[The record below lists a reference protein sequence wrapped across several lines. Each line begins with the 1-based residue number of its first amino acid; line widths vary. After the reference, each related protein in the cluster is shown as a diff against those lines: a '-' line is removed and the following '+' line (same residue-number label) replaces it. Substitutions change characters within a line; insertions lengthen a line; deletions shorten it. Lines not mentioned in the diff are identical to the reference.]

1 MPSYSFKLTLKE
13 ELGMFEKSTFI
24 SDIKDSCTK
33 YNQFVF
39 GMNIKKVKNVKIN
52 KTSVIVTLN
61 LINKISDNDF
71 DDAVK
76 NVIKLMKK
84 KGYSLKKE
92 NNKKTLSNK
101 SNTKKKTNTNTKKV
115 KKKVKKK
122 DFFGINIW

>member
-1 MPSYSFKLTLKE
+1 MYSYSFKLTLKK

-24 SDIKDSCTK
+24 SDIKDSCTN

-52 KTSVIVTLN
+52 KTSVNVTLN

-101 SNTKKKTNTNTKKV
+101 SNTKKKQIQIPKKL
-115 KKKVKKK
+115 KKKLKKK
-122 DFFGINIW
+122 IFLE

>member
-1 MPSYSFKLTLKE
+1 MHSYSFKLTLKK

-24 SDIKDSCTK
+24 SDIKDSCTN

-52 KTSVIVTLN
+52 KTSVNVTLN
-61 LINKISDNDF
+61 LINKISDKDF

>member
-1 MPSYSFKLTLKE
+1 MYSYSFKLTLKK
-13 ELGMFEKSTFI
+13 ELGMFEKSNFI

-61 LINKISDNDF
+61 LINKIPDNDF

-101 SNTKKKTNTNTKKV
+101 SNTKKKTNTN
-115 KKKVKKK
+115 
-122 DFFGINIW
+122 FLC